1 MPNYTQIKRNYKKS
15 CLFVYF
21 AEIVYLCNAQC
32 NSVMGFMS
40 KVLLIFTGGTI
51 SMVRDKATGAL
62 YPADTETFKAFMPEL
77 FSGDINI
84 EMESFD
90 PLLDSSDVNPDNW
103 AKMAHMVYDNYDR
116 YDGFVILHGTDTMSY
131 SASALSFMLENLS
144 KPVVFTGSQLPVGLL
159 RSDAKENLLTAI
171 EIAAAKDE
179 YGNPIVPEVTI
190 FFEDRLFRGNRT
202 TKRNAE
208 HFSAFNSYNYPP
220 LAKAGVHITYQPHL
234 IHYNDPSQPLRLRVK
249 TDQNVGVLKLFPGI
263 QEPIVHQ
270 VLTTP
275 GLRGLALETFGA
287 GNAPSSEWL
296 YRQLRD
302 AVNRFL
308 ESLERDHHCQQDP
321 VQYGVGGDG
330 ALCRLNEPA
339 QSGCYLGLR
348 HHHRG
353 IAHQDDVPA
362 RREPGRHRYR
372 QKTAPEE
379 PMRGIDHSCSR
390 QYRECA
396 GAVIDPLITY
406 LYNIPLKPIK
416 NLH

>member
-1 MPNYTQIKRNYKKS
+1 MH
-15 CLFVYF
+15 
-21 AEIVYLCNAQC
+21 NAQC
-32 NSVMGFMS
+32 TMVDYMS

-62 YPADTETFKAFMPEL
+62 CPADTETFKAFMPEL

-84 EMESFD
+84 EIEAFD

-103 AKMAHMVYDNYDR
+103 AKMAHLVYDHYDR

-208 HFSAFNSYNYPP
+208 HFSAFNSYNYPA

-263 QEPIVHQ
+263 QESIVHQ

-275 GLRGLALETFGA
+275 GLRGLVLETFGA

-296 YRQLRD
+296 YRQLRN
-302 AVNRFL
+302 AVNRGIIIVNKTQCNTGSVEMGRYAVSMNL
-308 ESLERDHHCQQDP
+308 LKAGVISGYDITTEALLTKMMYLLGENPDDIDTVKKLLQKSLCGE
-321 VQYGVGGDG
+321 
-330 ALCRLNEPA
+330 LT
-339 QSGCYLGLR
+339 
-348 HHHRG
+348 
-353 IAHQDDVPA
+353 VPA
-362 RREPGRHRYR
+362 AGNTENVLEP
-372 QKTAPEE
+372 
-379 PMRGIDHSCSR
+379 
-390 QYRECA
+390 
-396 GAVIDPLITY
+396 
-406 LYNIPLKPIK
+406 
-416 NLH
+416 